1 MKTYSRKATKTFMRK
16 KTIIN
21 SMQFDVEITSL
32 CNKLSQRQYL
42 SNSNIQSI
50 FNISSISNQDQDQ
63 CTSSS
68 SSLSNIFNIL
78 LYIFNKPKRNPND
91 IFLLQHY
98 LTTFP
103 TFTKN
108 FNLKLNSEQSD
119 LLRKIAQTIQCEPH
133 ISNSIIFLNGEP
145 GDKFYIILS
154 GAVSVLVPIEYH
166 IMLTE
171 KEYIDHIH
179 TLFSFKEYDLV
190 MKTIKSNRLAFS
202 NNEIYELYQQTEQ
215 LCSKILKDNEY
226 LHCDVQTYINRIIPL
241 NTTSTFKSKP
251 FVLWKYHEVTNL
263 STGNT
268 FGDIALSKEFNRR
281 TATILAIKDTF
292 FGTIKRDVYQT
303 CIRDVIERIRKNNVE
318 ALLRQEIFSRF
329 NLELFDKFY
338 FNFFEKTTIERGDVL
353 IAQHTPQMYI
363 YFIKSGEIEVSTSLS
378 FNKLNDIITYMGGG
392 SLNDDYYNKLA
403 ETNEMLNK
411 YYKSSVCRYLG
422 LCILKEGEVIGLDDY
437 VMNGKFYI
445 QGKCVSQTCEV
456 FMLKVDLLERII
468 NKEGIIRERMESYV
482 KKKREMIV
490 ERMCCVKE
498 GLLRKFYNGVKEK
511 DYDNWKNKRRMNE
524 KYNNDCGFVI
534 KRKVVGGGD
543 KEEERKGKIRSV
555 LKCNNNNNK
564 YYSRNNNKRNN
575 DYMFK
580 SLTVDNNNNTY
591 SERLLFVHNKNDTI
605 NNNNNKTFDTTL
617 PSIQRNITNNNI
629 HKIKT
634 KSLVI
639 NVNTS
644 HNNNNNVITYNNNN
658 KHINYYNTLFH
669 FIPHSKK
676 HSIESLFTKRL
687 NLYNSTLDKLTQ
699 SNSLSKKEHSSS
711 LLSTI
716 NPHQQNNNTTRTISD
731 SNYLA
736 IDSYAYVQRGMNN
749 SKKH

>member
-32 CNKLSQRQYL
+32 CNKLSQRQYF
-42 SNSNIQSI
+42 SNSNIQNI
-50 FNISSISNQDQDQ
+50 FNISSLSNQEQQ
-63 CTSSS
+63 PSSNC
-68 SSLSNIFNIL
+68 SNIFNIL

-119 LLRKIAQTIQCEPH
+119 LLRKIAQSIQCEPH
-133 ISNSIIFLNGEP
+133 LSNSIIFLNGEP

-154 GAVSVLVPIEYH
+154 GVVSVLVPVEYH
-166 IMLTE
+166 TMLTE

-179 TLFSFKEYDLV
+179 SLFSYKEYDLV

-202 NNEIYELYQQTEQ
+202 NNEIYELYQKTEQ

-241 NTTSTFKSKP
+241 NTKSTFKSKP

-263 STGNT
+263 TTGNT

-281 TATILAIKDTF
+281 TATILATKDTF

-353 IAQHTPQMYI
+353 INQNSPHIYI
-363 YFIKSGEIEVSTSLS
+363 YFIKNGEIEISTMLS
-378 FNKLNDIITYMGGG
+378 FNKLNDIIVYMGGN
-392 SLNDDYYNKLA
+392 LNDDYYDKLA
-403 ETNEMLNK
+403 ETNEMLSA
-411 YYKSSVCRYLG
+411 YYKSNVCRYLG

-456 FMLKVDLLERII
+456 FMLKLDLLERII

-511 DYDNWKNKRRMNE
+511 DYDNWKKKGGMNE
-524 KYNNDCGFVI
+524 KFANDCGFTI
-534 KRKVVGGGD
+534 KRRVVDEGNED
-543 KEEERKGKIRSV
+543 RKGKTRNV
-555 LKCNNNNNK
+555 LKCK
-564 YYSRNNNKRNN
+564 YSRNANKKS
-575 DYMFK
+575 DYIFK
-580 SLTVDNNNNTY
+580 SLTVDNNCSDINN
-591 SERLLFVHNKNDTI
+591 RLLLVHKTEKI
-605 NNNNNKTFDTTL
+605 NNKTFDTTL
-617 PSIQRNITNNNI
+617 PSIKRNTANTTQHEYHIP
-629 HKIKT
+629 KPKM

-639 NVNTS
+639 NINTS
-644 HNNNNNVITYNNNN
+644 NAKSNHHNNVLTHNNN
-658 KHINYYNTLFH
+658 KQINYYNTLFH

-676 HSIESLFTKRL
+676 HSIELLFTKRL
-687 NLYNSTLDKLTQ
+687 NLYNSTLDKLTH
-699 SNSLSKKEHSSS
+699 SNSLSKKEQSSS

-716 NPHQQNNNTTRTISD
+716 NPLQRNNTTRTISD

-736 IDSYAYVQRGMNN
+736 MDSYAYVQRGLNN